1 MSSLWKTFY
10 LPQVYLH
17 HLCAIWTPFISHFS
31 YLKCKQTCCVCQ
43 LLPNNK
49 CSNLVAESIDVEL
62 GWIERL
68 AGVALFPVSFP
79 ISGTRVLA
87 QADSRHGSGNGARR
101 QEEL

>member
-1 MSSLWKTFY
+1 M
-10 LPQVYLH
+10 
-17 HLCAIWTPFISHFS
+17 
-31 YLKCKQTCCVCQ
+31 
-43 LLPNNK
+43 
-49 CSNLVAESIDVEL
+49 AESIDVEL